1 MKGKIKMIGKRKLG
15 VKLVAVIIS
24 MLMVFQILPLTA
36 FANEYQNNLLLQSSV
51 DLETSYDDLAIE
63 EEVIEERDEFSKTY
77 LLENGIY
84 CTLTSSSPVHKK
96 VNNEWIEINSSD
108 NEPKTINDASISLSS
123 LTDDNSNNSPKT
135 TLNDGL
141 VVKDNDSSLEIY
153 GAELAEDDN
162 GDYFWNITNGNG
174 AINEFSSILLKPVVK
189 DSTLSYD
196 KTQVTVDASIK
207 LTCNTS
213 SSELSY
219 DTYVRAFD
227 GEWSENG
234 FFPDK
239 LLKTDDD
246 FNLIHVEPQIYDY
259 NTIDEAGNYVW
270 NIASIFNKWENG
282 TKENNGMIVQ
292 TGGTENIYITK
303 GVLIR
308 YYRIIDK
315 NDTGFTYHYEDM
327 GRAGTFCVND
337 YSNVPTL
344 QRNELS
350 IDGIKMPVS
359 LTRYITNGLND
370 DSFGAGGKWNYSSE
384 LTYSNNTFIW
394 NTIDGSSK
402 RFQKSSANETDDSG
416 REKWVEYLY
425 NGGEC
430 VLWVKPSSIYDL
442 PYDFS
447 QNIII
452 DEEEN
457 TYQFNS
463 SNKLISISSKDN
475 ITLNINY
482 GNGEKIVNITDGV
495 GRKYVFDN
503 TGFTAPYNT
512 VKKVSVLDSNDSPI
526 TYDNE
531 NLIDIDYTYTI
542 RNNKVCLSSATY
554 PDNKTVYYDY
564 DNYGRLKTVKNID
577 NSKLEIEYYN
587 KDALE
592 NLNPIYFS
600 RVKSYTKSVYD
611 TENETYIVQNKVE
624 FNAEDTYRRTIK
636 TTNKGKTITEISQ
649 YNSNLDLL
657 YLIDSDGNEFYAD
670 YNDSHKLLSYVVYDN
685 NRTNLVD
692 NGNMSQ
698 KKINGGPKSWNMTN
712 LNTSNCKLVKRE
724 NDNCVEFSNSV
735 EQTRGLYQNIKDN
748 KNNLVGH
755 AGDKFVV
762 SAWGKATSTIPKDS
776 RFWGVRIL
784 AENGSGTEEIIHEM
798 GFDTSLWNVEQ
809 TRKTAFVLPF
819 DTNKLTVQLI
829 SCNQLY
835 NVQFDDIELY
845 KAEDSYVASVDDL
858 NDTTSCDCSNC
869 TETNC
874 PCKCTSENDCK
885 CIYCK
890 RGINISFDENENKIT
905 TTTDGVTSMDSKT
918 RFSSTGNYLAKSIDE
933 NGVSSY
939 YVYDEN
945 NGTLSSMATGNENN
959 KINYTYNAVGLLK
972 TVSQTVT
979 NIVSGEKVNMLS
991 EYTYDGDTLSQISHN
1006 GSVYSFDYD
1015 KYGNV
1020 ENVKISGHS
1029 LAEYSYNNSEQIGY
1043 ILYGNGDKIN
1053 YTYNSA
1059 GNITSISTQKANEES
1074 DDLVE
1079 YLYEYDSNNKLVS
1092 YTDNVNKTVTAY
1104 TDDGYSIISQAD
1116 DTVIYS
1122 SKKSDNSD
1130 ETSINLFGYTFS
1142 QRKSKDTYDIETAQ
1156 TTAST
1161 KYTLPCDTLNITGI
1175 GQSLTVTDYY
1185 GRNISSTFKISTDDE
1200 LKVDDINVN
1209 QYEYV
1214 SSNNYK
1220 YKTDENNVTTN
1231 LVDSYTSSIELHYI
1245 LSDEEKAE
1253 IQEALDNNEVTKEEV
1268 DEYYASLNKTLNSL
1282 TTHYEYDNAGRITK
1296 IFTDGELSALYQYD
1310 EAGQLTEEIDENGAT
1325 QYTYDAGGNITTKI
1339 HYDNVEYDDKNDD
1352 FILGEATKVTNY
1364 TYDNDEWSDLL
1375 TSVDGTEIQYDDMGN
1390 PLNYK
1395 GTDYYNETINASLT
1409 WNGRLLTSLV
1419 LDENSGL
1426 AENDKYDYSY
1436 NADGL
1441 RTEKRRYKLNN
1452 DKSSYYLYQLDE
1464 YVWENNILKGYKISY
1479 PGLADSNSYI
1489 VFPLYD
1495 DNNEIIGVS
1504 YKIILNDSSSSSSSD
1519 SNATE
1524 NVLYFVKD
1532 AQGNIQKMVDQ
1543 INDYEFI
1550 YKYDAYG
1557 KLISFTIPKEETKI
1571 NNMPEKTFWDQLAK
1585 GIAQAGLTA
1594 TYSLYKEI
1602 NPFAY
1607 RSYFYDGE
1615 TGLYYNQ
1622 SRYYSPEWCR
1632 FINADDPN
1640 ISTLTAG
1647 NISGA
1652 NLFMYCNND
1661 PVQNTDFYGY
1671 LAKHWYNKV
1680 SNVSKAIDIAI
1691 IAISCGKSLV
1701 GMKAIKTFIKANR
1714 NKLIKTVEKELLKL
1728 IGTTASAVVPAALDV
1743 ALTLIGNSIGDLI
1756 AKALDYADPWLKR
1769 GYVRNNGYILN

>member
-1 MKGKIKMIGKRKLG
+1 MDIKRKPWSKAMAIL
-15 VKLVAVIIS
+15 LVILIILQVS
-24 MLMVFQILPLTA
+24 PLTA
-36 FANEYQNNLLLQSSV
+36 FANEYRNNSVLQSTCDS
-51 DLETSYDDLAIE
+51 ETTYDDLKISE
-63 EEVIEERDEFSKTY
+63 EITEERDTFSKTY
-77 LLENGIY
+77 LLENGLY
-84 CTLTSSSPVHKK
+84 CSLTSSTPIHKK
-96 VNNEWIEINSSD
+96 IKNEWVEINPCTNTPD
-108 NEPKTINDASISLSS
+108 TIDDATVELSS
-123 LTDDNSNNSPKT
+123 LSDNNSSNSSEPS
-135 TLNDGL
+135 LNDGL
-141 VVKDNDSSLEIY
+141 VIKDNDNQLEIY
-153 GAELAEDDN
+153 GAELEENDD
-162 GDYFWNITNGNG
+162 GDYSWKITNGIGTIKEYSN
-174 AINEFSSILLKPVVK
+174 ILVKPTLPSSSI
-189 DSTLSYD
+189 TYD
-196 KTQVTVDASIK
+196 KTQVTVDASIEFE
-207 LTCNTS
+207 CNTQS
-213 SSELSY
+213 NNLSY
-219 DTYVRAFD
+219 DSYVKAFNCN
-227 GEWSENG
+227 WSDTG
-234 FFPDK
+234 FSPDK
-239 LLKTDDD
+239 LLETDDD
-246 FNLIHVEPQIYDY
+246 FNLLHTDSQIYDY
-259 NTIDEAGNYVW
+259 NTINEAGNYIW
-270 NIASIFNKWENG
+270 NITSIYNKWENG
-282 TKENNGMIVQ
+282 AKENNGLVIQ
-292 TGGTENIYITK
+292 TTGTDNIYITK
-303 GVLIR
+303 GYLIR
-308 YYRIIDK
+308 YYRLIDK

-327 GRAGTFCVND
+327 GRAGTLCIND
-337 YSNVPTL
+337 FTNVPLL
-344 QRNELS
+344 QRDELS

-359 LTRYITNGLND
+359 LKRYLTNGLND

-430 VLWVKPSSIYDL
+430 VLWVKPSSIYNL
-442 PYDFS
+442 PNDFS
-447 QNIII
+447 HNIII

-482 GNGEKIVNITDGV
+482 GNGEKIVNITDGI

-611 TENETYIVQNKVE
+611 TKNKTYIIQNKVE

-636 TTNKGKTITEISQ
+636 TINKGKTITEISQ

-657 YLIDSDGNEFYAD
+657 YLIDSDGNEYYAD
-670 YNDSHKLLSYVVYDN
+670 YDNSHTLQSLTTSGESLIVDPLITNYDMH
-685 NRTNLVD
+685 L
-692 NGNMSQ
+692 
-698 KKINGGPKSWNMTN
+698 KKPGGKIPRYWNTIN
-712 LNTSNCKLVKRE
+712 LNNSNCSMPNR
-724 NDNCVEFSNSV
+724 NDDYCVEFSNSI
-735 EQTRGLYQNIKDN
+735 EQTRGLYQDVSIDGKKD
-748 KNNLVGH
+748 
-755 AGDKFVV
+755 DKYVI

-784 AENGSGTEEIIHEM
+784 AQNESGNEEIIHEM
-798 GFDTSLWNVEQ
+798 GFDTSLWDVEQ
-809 TRKTAFVLPF
+809 IRKTAFALPF

-835 NVQFDDIELY
+835 NVQFDDVELY
-845 KAEDSYVASVDDL
+845 ESEESYVSSID
-858 NDTTSCDCSNC
+858 NQNGTTSCNC
-869 TETNC
+869 ANCNESNC
-874 PCKCTSENDCK
+874 PCNCKDESECK
-885 CIYCK
+885 HIWCK
-890 RGINISFDENENKIT
+890 RGTTTVENSNGLVTKE
-905 TTTDGVTSMDSKT
+905 TTTDAVSSMQNSYAYDDNNYYLT
-918 RFSSTGNYLAKSIDE
+918 QSTDE
-933 NGVSSY
+933 NGTVTY
-939 YVYDEN
+939 YTYDSN
-945 NGTLSSMATGNENN
+945 TGKLSSMATGNENN

-991 EYTYDGDTLSQISHN
+991 EYTYDGDALSQISHN

-1020 ENVKISGHS
+1020 KNVKISGHS
-1029 LAEYSYNNSEQIGY
+1029 LAEYSYNNSEQVGY

-1053 YTYNSA
+1053 YTYNSG

-1116 DTVIYS
+1116 NTVIYS

-1130 ETSINLFGYTFS
+1130 ETSIDLFGYTFS
-1142 QRKSKDTYDIETAQ
+1142 QNKSKDAYDIETAQ

-1161 KYTLPCDTLNITGI
+1161 KYTLPCDTLNTTGI

-1185 GRNISSTFKISTDDE
+1185 GRNISSTFKISTDDK

-1245 LSDEEKAE
+1245 LTNEEKAE

-1296 IFTDGELSALYQYD
+1296 IFTDGKLSALYQYD

-1325 QYTYDAGGNITTKI
+1325 QYTYDTGGNITTKI
-1339 HYDNVEYDDKNDD
+1339 YYDNVEYDDKNND

-1364 TYDNDEWSDLL
+1364 TYNNDEWSDLL

-1390 PLNYK
+1390 PLNYQ

-1426 AENDKYDYSY
+1426 AKNDKYDYSY

-1441 RTEKRRYKLNN
+1441 RTEKRRYKWDDN
-1452 DKSSYYLYQLDE
+1452 KSSYYLYQLDE
-1464 YVWENNILKGYKISY
+1464 YVWENNVLKGYKISY

-1504 YKIILNDSSSSSSSD
+1504 YKIILNSSSSSSSSD
-1519 SNATE
+1519 RNATE

-1557 KLISFTIPKEETKI
+1557 KLISFTIPKEETRI

-1585 GIAQAGLTA
+1585 GIARTELAA
-1594 TYSLYKEI
+1594 TYSVYKEI

-1607 RSYFYDGE
+1607 KSYFYDGE

-1632 FINADDPN
+1632 FINADDPM
-1640 ISTLTAG
+1640 LTDTATG
-1647 NISGA
+1647 TPNA
-1652 NLFMYCNND
+1652 NNMFAYCEND
-1661 PVQNTDFYGY
+1661 PINYSDPTGNAYI
-1671 LAKHWYNKV
+1671 
-1680 SNVSKAIDIAI
+1680 SN
-1691 IAISCGKSLV
+1691 KSLRTTLKSLLLGIGLNPLSGV
-1701 GMKAIKTFIKANR
+1701 AIVCLHIGLKSLR
-1714 NKLIKTVEKELLKL
+1714 NYI
-1728 IGTTASAVVPAALDV
+1728 
-1743 ALTLIGNSIGDLI
+1743 I
-1756 AKALDYADPWLKR
+1756 AKATIIAGRFGALINPAVAACSAALALVISGFSATTVARALIEGKGISITWSRTKKGRIYGITVGLR
-1769 GYVRNNGYILN
+1769 